1 MAECFSCGI
10 SDQNAVLYDVITKE
24 GIVKL
29 CNKCARQEDS
39 PVIRKPTDFQLKEV
53 ERKPSVYERLS
64 KVAGLDPNRRRDEK
78 SINLLKEETS
88 LKAIVDKNYQEK
100 IGQGAK
106 PRPDLV
112 DNFHWV
118 IMRARRSKHITQK
131 QMAEAIGEAEMA
143 IKKAEEG
150 FLPENN
156 YLLNKIQNYL
166 KINLFKDRDN
176 SFQEKSPATNP
187 EQSVNFDRK
196 NQDVLTIADLKGIK
210 ETTEEKKRK
219 ELSDEEIHKLLFK
232 K

>member
-1 MAECFSCGI
+1 MAECFVCGI

-39 PVIRKPTDFQLKEV
+39 PVIRKPTTFQIKEL

-64 KVAGLDPNRRRDEK
+64 KVAGLDPNRRRNEK
-78 SINLLKEETS
+78 TENLLREETN
-88 LKAIVDKNYQEK
+88 LKAVVDKNYQEK
-100 IGQGAK
+100 MGQTAK
-106 PRPDLV
+106 PRLDLV

-166 KINLFKDRDN
+166 RINLFKDGNN
-176 SFQEKSPATNP
+176 SFQTKSPPINS
-187 EQSVNFDRK
+187 EQPVNFDRK
-196 NQDVLTIADLKGIK
+196 NPDALTIADLKGIK
-210 ETTEEKKRK
+210 ETAEEKKSK